1 MIGFLTQ
8 HYMWLL
14 AGGMTVM
21 SLLGFVLM
29 CVDKLRAVARAGA
42 ETDGARARRRSE
54 GRSPCEG
61 KGRNGSPRRSAPR
74 NDRTEKR
81 RGRKN
86 RPLRG
91 RRPRVWPPYGGNG
104 RAARDRS
111 PCEGKGR
118 NGSPRRSAPR
128 NDRTEK
134 RRGRRIRRIPERTL
148 LTVALLLGGP
158 GVLLGMLLLR
168 HKSNAGRHPAFVI
181 GVPLLTIAQGL
192 GLAAAFLFRP

>member
-42 ETDGARARRRSE
+42 EKDGARARRRSE

-74 NDRTEKR
+74 NDRTK
-81 RGRKN
+81 
-86 RPLRG
+86 
-91 RRPRVWPPYGGNG
+91 
-104 RAARDRS
+104 
-111 PCEGKGR
+111 
-118 NGSPRRSAPR
+118 
-128 NDRTEK
+128 K

-148 LTVALLLGGP
+148 LTVAVLLGGP